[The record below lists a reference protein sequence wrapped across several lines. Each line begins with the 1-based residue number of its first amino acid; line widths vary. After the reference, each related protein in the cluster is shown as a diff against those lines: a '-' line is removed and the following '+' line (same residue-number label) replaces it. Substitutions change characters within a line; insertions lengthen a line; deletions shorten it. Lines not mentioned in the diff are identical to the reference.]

1 MSRHN
6 ETLVRRFIQEIFTNK
21 NIAAL
26 DGFLAPDYVDHFLP
40 PELPPG
46 LEGNRRFFTSLFNA
60 FPDLTYS
67 LEDVFSAGDKVVCR
81 DCISATHQGVYWGM
95 PATGR
100 RVSFT
105 GICILRLRGDRLV
118 EHWHEVDR
126 LRLMQQLTSR
136 QELAAGTAIQSS
148 R

>member
-1 MSRHN
+1 MARDN

-26 DGFLAPDYVDHFLP
+26 DKFLAPDYVDHFLP

-46 LEGNRRFFTSLFNA
+46 LEGNRRFFDGLFTA

-67 LEDVFSAGDKVVCR
+67 LEDVISAGDKVVCR
-81 DCISATHQGVYWGM
+81 DCISATHRGVYWGI

-105 GICILRLRGDRLV
+105 GICILRVHGDRLV

-126 LRLMQQLTSR
+126 LRLIQQLTAPAD
-136 QELAAGTAIQSS
+136 LAAGTAS
-148 R
+148 RPAL